1 MKKILFYF
9 CFVVILIFA
18 MPVLFT
24 NNFKTE
30 EVISDK
36 MEEKFDYGEYN
47 KIDLL
52 HTDTGKVESLNLD
65 EYLLRSCCE

>member
-1 MKKILFYF
+1 
-9 CFVVILIFA
+9 

-52 HTDTGKVESLNLD
+52 HTDTGEVESLNLD